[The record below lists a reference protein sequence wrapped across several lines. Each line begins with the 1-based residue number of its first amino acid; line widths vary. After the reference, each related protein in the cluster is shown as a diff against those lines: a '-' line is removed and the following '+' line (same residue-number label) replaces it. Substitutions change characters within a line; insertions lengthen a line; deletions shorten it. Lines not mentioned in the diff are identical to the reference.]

1 MRLNNSRKLLVLL
14 SALIAAAFMLTG
26 AGGCSSDPNVEGA
39 KLDLRNKDY
48 DRALN
53 NLDIALEADPD
64 NVEALKLKGTVLLEM
79 AGAESDP
86 DEHSALIRQADEAWE
101 RALALTTGGG
111 DQNDIIQ
118 QQKLAWYREYERGMA
133 ASGSNGSASSWIVS
147 SGADMGMGGS
157 AAADR
162 RQEGQLVAAGQRCVP
177 GGEPLVDRHP
187 DRGGGIGGLQ
197 LQLAPDRCRGG
208 SAARREPALLPAGPL
223 AQVGEQQHA
232 QIRGVAHDAVG
243 LAMVSHNGSSGSGA
257 VGLAMALLTVSDSRT
272 RVDDRSGDA
281 LQARLEAAGH
291 QLVERLIV
299 PDDRYRIRAELSR
312 WIADPAVQVVIS
324 SGGTGLTGRDGTPEA
339 VAPLLDKTIE
349 GFGELFRVLSF
360 ETIGTSSLQSRC
372 LAGVANGTVIFV
384 LPGSLDAV
392 ETAWDRLIRAQLD
405 ATTRPCNLAA
415 LLPRLA
421 EPPDRIAAPRPATA
435 P

>member
-1 MRLNNSRKLLVLL
+1 MV
-14 SALIAAAFMLTG
+14 
-26 AGGCSSDPNVEGA
+26 
-39 KLDLRNKDY
+39 
-48 DRALN
+48 
-53 NLDIALEADPD
+53 
-64 NVEALKLKGTVLLEM
+64 M
-79 AGAESDP
+79 AP
-86 DEHSALIRQADEAWE
+86 Q
-101 RALALTTGGG
+101 
-111 DQNDIIQ
+111 
-118 QQKLAWYREYERGMA
+118 
-133 ASGSNGSASSWIVS
+133 
-147 SGADMGMGGS
+147 
-157 AAADR
+157 
-162 RQEGQLVAAGQRCVP
+162 
-177 GGEPLVDRHP
+177 
-187 DRGGGIGGLQ
+187 
-197 LQLAPDRCRGG
+197 
-208 SAARREPALLPAGPL
+208 
-223 AQVGEQQHA
+223 
-232 QIRGVAHDAVG
+232 
-243 LAMVSHNGSSGSGA
+243 NGSSGSGS

-272 RVDDRSGDA
+272 RADDRSGDA

-291 QLVERLIV
+291 ALVERLIV

-360 ETIGTSSLQSRC
+360 ETIGTSTLQSRC

-405 ATTRPCNLAA
+405 AGTRPCNLVA

-421 EPPDRIAAPRPATA
+421 EPPDRIAAPGPATA